1 MPLDKSTQKYFDEI
15 PDEEMTDEDKEASK
29 VLAAR
34 PDPKIGWREK
44 VARSWPGQRMTE
56 LSNLVLG
63 GIKAFLP
70 IKFEEDG
77 VKPTGVGAPPIL
89 EADMDLGR
97 ALGDVFDYVNH
108 YEPGNEA
115 ENRKSWEHLKTRNP
129 TLIGMLDNFR
139 TALGTPAMAKL
150 LTGKDSSKEWEKT
163 KKAWQDAPIEQVLEV
178 LPAIK
183 RIAIVN
189 DMKKT
194 IEIIE
199 KIEKIEGAGG
209 ELIGAS
215 FKEAASRFAR
225 DPDLYDPDVISEY
238 GESPTGETL
247 KTEKKA
253 TELADEIG
261 AGVDKTPMGALTTS
275 EFAGHVEETG
285 RNIEQGGKIEQRFVD
300 TATAIENKHASML
313 EDLSNKAIDAPDNIK
328 NPEVA
333 GNQFLEDYEANMK
346 GDYTVIGDKLE
357 ADKQIMRQPIRTVP
371 ASAREIFPNTFALI
385 EELIAEDSGVRG
397 NLGDKQLE
405 KIISDV
411 EELIEGFK
419 KKSEITGVTLKDPKQ
434 LRTSFNKN
442 MDVFKRKGEITKLG
456 SKSPA
461 GKFNRSLFQDFYD
474 LLEKEVVANPADFPE
489 NFDSVV
495 KLHNKEYAIL
505 MDLDETEAAKFLRRT
520 QKKPVAILN
529 KLLSKDPL
537 ITTEFIDDIKEL
549 GGEGGWERLRVGL
562 LNRILEKSLSRTT
575 KDITDVGLKNML
587 NTIMEN
593 DKNRLV
599 QLFGEDTAK
608 VLVEMGN
615 FSQMVFQKKGKWN
628 TPYAKFVTTL
638 LESPK
643 FFDVAASLSI
653 VGPEMAQAIDAV
665 ARSSGY
671 KMDMGAAQVLIAGGI
686 WMGTKTARWGLMSD
700 LGRKWMLE
708 GISFQ
713 KTVLGKEVTIDGK
726 TLYQVGE
733 FMQEHSY
740 KIGTTAR
747 RIAKAKGDS
756 DAVKEY
762 LQKQTI
768 GNRYDSVIAK

>member
-1 MPLDKSTQKYFDEI
+1 
-15 PDEEMTDEDKEASK
+15 
-29 VLAAR
+29 
-34 PDPKIGWREK
+34 
-44 VARSWPGQRMTE
+44 
-56 LSNLVLG
+56 
-63 GIKAFLP
+63 
-70 IKFEEDG
+70 
-77 VKPTGVGAPPIL
+77 
-89 EADMDLGR
+89 
-97 ALGDVFDYVNH
+97 
-108 YEPGNEA
+108 
-115 ENRKSWEHLKTRNP
+115 
-129 TLIGMLDNFR
+129 
-139 TALGTPAMAKL
+139 
-150 LTGKDSSKEWEKT
+150 
-163 KKAWQDAPIEQVLEV
+163 
-178 LPAIK
+178 
-183 RIAIVN
+183 
-189 DMKKT
+189 MKKT

-253 TELADEIG
+253 TELAGEIG

-300 TATAIENKHASML
+300 TATAIENKRASML

-333 GNQFLEDYEANMK
+333 GNQFLEDYQKRIE
-346 GDYTVIGDKLE
+346 GEYTTLGNKLD
-357 ADKQIMRQPIRTVP
+357 ADKQILRQPIRTVDLTDP
-371 ASAREIFPNTFALI
+371 SNIFSNTVAKI
-385 EELIAEDSGVRG
+385 KELIAEDSGVRG
-397 NLGDKQLE
+397 NLGNKQLE
-405 KIISDV
+405 TIISDV
-411 EELIEGFK
+411 EGLIEGFK
-419 KKSEITGVTLKDPKQ
+419 KKSEITGVTLKDVKQ
-434 LRTSFNKN
+434 LRTSFHKN
-442 MDVFKRKGEITKLG
+442 MDAFKNDNKITEVGSGSPVSVFKQ
-456 SKSPA
+456 
-461 GKFNRSLFQDFYD
+461 SLFQDFYD
-474 LLEKEVVANPADFPE
+474 LLEKEVEANPADFPD

-495 KLHNKEYAIL
+495 KLNNKEYAAL
-505 MDLDETEAAKFLRRT
+505 KKLDQTEAAKYLRRT
-520 QKKPVAILN
+520 QEKPVAILN

-537 ITTEFIDDIKEL
+537 ITTEFIDDMKEL
-549 GGEGGWERLRVGL
+549 GGEGGWERLQVGL

-665 ARSSGY
+665 ARTSGY